1 LKKYDNSVAVLGG
14 TFNPIHKGHL
24 AMAITCHKEFGIN
37 KILIMPSADPS
48 SYKDS
53 NMVLP
58 KEDRAAMVK
67 LAIEDYDYLEFS
79 DLELKREGRTYT
91 ADTLSELL
99 KTYSHV
105 DFIIGADSLFY
116 LDKWYHADYVLKNC
130 RFIAANRDQHS
141 SADLKAR
148 IDFLEREFGAQIEL
162 MHMDCIDVS
171 STQVRDMVH
180 ENKDISD
187 LVDEKVKAYIIE
199 KGLYI

>member
-1 LKKYDNSVAVLGG
+1 V
-14 TFNPIHKGHL
+14 
-24 AMAITCHKEFGIN
+24 
-37 KILIMPSADPS
+37 
-48 SYKDS
+48 
-53 NMVLP
+53 
-58 KEDRAAMVK
+58 
-67 LAIEDYDYLEFS
+67 
-79 DLELKREGRTYT
+79 
-91 ADTLSELL
+91 
-99 KTYSHV
+99 
-105 DFIIGADSLFY
+105 
-116 LDKWYHADYVLKNC
+116 
-130 RFIAANRDQHS
+130 ANRDQHS